1 MFAGMRWGSADYKT
15 ISDLNVTP
23 AVFIFLL
30 SDLLLRFLYLSPL
43 KEAGK
48 MQVACGCML
57 IVFSHKIQDAIP
69 AYIS

>member
-1 MFAGMRWGSADYKT
+1 MRWGSADYKT

-43 KEAGK
+43 KEAG
-48 MQVACGCML
+48 
-57 IVFSHKIQDAIP
+57 
-69 AYIS
+69 